1 MDAEH
6 VEAATQIQI
15 AGSNMNLD
23 DVVQREDGDGFLAIS
38 PDGAEADTP
47 IDNLTFGNIKSNT
60 GVRFDH
66 LWVNTGDIH
75 VGQGAFHLDKV
86 YVEDKATFSTGHMVT
101 DVFGSAPVYDASRDS
116 AYWVNTGI
124 SRPESQ
130 LDDWRSSGID
140 GRWMYLH
147 FDADGAVQKSNG
159 NLLHLQDHN
168 DVYSQRYSMTD
179 WMDLFTDEEFHDFY
193 GRYYAPE
200 LSYHDRYVHIDGE
213 AAGPDNADS
222 GELDVE

>member
-179 WMDLFTDEEFHDFY
+179 WMNLFTDREFHERDH
-193 GRYYAPE
+193 APE
-200 LSYHDRYVHIDGE
+200 LSYHDRYALIEGE

-222 GELDVE
+222 GEIDVE